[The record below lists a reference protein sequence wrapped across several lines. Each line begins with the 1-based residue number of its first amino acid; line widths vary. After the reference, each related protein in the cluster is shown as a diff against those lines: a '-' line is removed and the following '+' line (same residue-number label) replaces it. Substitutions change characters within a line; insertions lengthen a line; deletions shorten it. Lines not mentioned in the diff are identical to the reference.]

1 MAFLQP
7 NTPVHNRLCN
17 IRQLHCPELL
27 KPIPR
32 AVQRCLPRTTTCPVV
47 QIPCFFVSRLKPM
60 CKHSLVMC
68 LCHTDH
74 KLHIYCINRMYHVV
88 KDYPIV
94 STFVVVLE
102 STYTSSTRRYKTFS
116 ILRRRIHW

>member
-17 IRQLHCPELL
+17 IWQLHCPELL
-27 KPIPR
+27 KPICR

-47 QIPCFFVSRLKPM
+47 EIPCFLISRLKPM

-68 LCHTDH
+68 PCHTDH
-74 KLHIYCINRMYHVV
+74 KLHIHCMNRMYHVV
-88 KDYPIV
+88 KHDPLVVY
-94 STFVVVLE
+94 TFVVVLE
-102 STYTSSTRRYKTFS
+102 PT
-116 ILRRRIHW
+116 